1 MKRIVPRILIFQV
14 DAFTDRLFCGNPAA
28 VCLVHGPLPTR
39 LMQQVAAEMNLSETA
54 FLIPLNGNFRTAS
67 EFRIRWF
74 TPTTEVPLCGHAT
87 LAAAS
92 VVFSEIGN
100 SSPTLFF
107 ESRSGRLTACQEPE
121 GWALDFPSNPPHPC
135 EVPRGILDGLGIK
148 DPIPAFLSEEAEM
161 LLLQMGSYKE
171 VLDISPDFP
180 LLLSVKDRL
189 GAQGVIVTASGPEG
203 FDFCSRYFGPWEGL
217 NEDPVTGSAHTV
229 LAPYWHEILGKSDF
243 LALQASRR
251 TGVLR
256 VRLVPG
262 GRVRISGKTRI
273 FLKGILCL

>member
-1 MKRIVPRILIFQV
+1 MPR
-14 DAFTDRLFCGNPAA
+14 TRRLG
-28 VCLVHGPLPTR
+28 LG
-39 LMQQVAAEMNLSETA
+39 
-54 FLIPLNGNFRTAS
+54 
-67 EFRIRWF
+67 
-74 TPTTEVPLCGHAT
+74 
-87 LAAAS
+87 
-92 VVFSEIGN
+92 
-100 SSPTLFF
+100 
-107 ESRSGRLTACQEPE
+107 
-121 GWALDFPSNPPHPC
+121 FPSNPPHPC
-135 EVPRGILDGLGIK
+135 EVPRGFFDGLGIGSRFRLFFPRK
-148 DPIPAFLSEEAEM
+148 PKCFCSKWDPTKKSWT
-161 LLLQMGSYKE
+161 
-171 VLDISPDFP
+171 FP
-180 LLLSVKDRL
+180 RLPTLLSVKDRM

-262 GRVRISGKTRI
+262 GKSAHLRESI